1 MEGLSFQ
8 FPEMN
13 GLRAAA
19 LSERMLVLVAGP
31 MFVAVLVVLVL
42 VGVKADTD
50 EREVRRKVT
59 AESFILFCFLLFIKI

>member
-1 MEGLSFQ
+1 VEGLSFQ

-50 EREVRRKVT
+50 EREVTRKVT
-59 AESFILFCFLLFIKI
+59 AESFMLFLYSFVFYL